1 MMMGKVDNS
10 GRALLSVE
18 LRSSVLSTTE
28 ELDVWVDT
36 GFTGDLVLPQV
47 LIDELQLPKSGS
59 VDAILADGS
68 QIELNTYTCSL
79 GGLTTDALQVFLEKG
94 GQIAFFQIGRSRNR
108 SLIKSRCSR
117 VVQLAVPG
125 QFGDSAESDGV
136 FGTVERQVQGFRAL
150 GMQAGPRLVAL
161 PG

>member
-18 LRSSVLSTTE
+18 LRSSVVSATE

-68 QIELNTYTCSL
+68 QIELSTFTC
-79 GGLTTDALQVFLEKG
+79 V
-94 GQIAFFQIGRSRNR
+94 
-108 SLIKSRCSR
+108 IKW
-117 VVQLAVPG
+117 
-125 QFGDSAESDGV
+125 FG
-136 FGTVERQVQGFRAL
+136 VERHLEVIANDGDYPLL
-150 GMQAGPRLVAL
+150 GVGLL
-161 PG
+161 PGKELRVDYRNLRLSLLRVPDARP